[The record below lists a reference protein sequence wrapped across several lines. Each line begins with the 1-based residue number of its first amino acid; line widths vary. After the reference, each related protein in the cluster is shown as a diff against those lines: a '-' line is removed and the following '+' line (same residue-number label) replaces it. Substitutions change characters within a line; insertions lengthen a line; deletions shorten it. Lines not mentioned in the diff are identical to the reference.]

1 MQSNTIE
8 YKVSVFISSKCGGK
22 YAIIRKAL
30 KELLLETGMTNV
42 YAFETAPGSSQ
53 PIPDAY
59 LQGVDESHLCL
70 FLIDN
75 KDEVTDPVLAEY
87 RRAKDLEKKIICF
100 FCDEDEKKPTQ
111 LEEEI
116 KATQSGK
123 YKIVHEFSDIT
134 ETAYKSVLQDILDVY
149 KKKQNISVLSNT
161 EGSSSVKTSI
171 ILSGNYIIDK
181 NMFSG
186 IDKTKSELIKIVNP
200 FTEKEKDTSELD
212 DLSSEFLKV
221 ILCKKKFDANEYG
234 KLCEKVIELHLASY
248 KDLISLRLKAVKYYY
263 EDKIT
268 ECIATL
274 KDALRIA
281 SKNTEVANW
290 VLNDIA
296 INLRNIIN
304 ISGEMNSRVS
314 MNNEGQKFINDNC
327 EPLFFPVL
335 DRFEN
340 NMKEKIIKQYYKV
353 YTDSP
358 YTTTLGG
365 QAEVFEDIAICYYTA
380 LIYGSI
386 THLRITGSRVID
398 ALSALCF
405 EYSNHDIFVEL
416 IKMLILERR
425 DKDLEKLFRIYNQSV
440 DVVNSNDIATLQS
453 CIKYIPISHHKTMSE
468 FLLLKC
474 FGYYLS
480 DAQYSELSNKLLL
493 FSFGWI
499 DGKNRIYAFSTYIF
513 GAFKENWKRIN
524 SNRLVEFIIKVLSM
538 DGNRWYDDV
547 CSLSSLIN
555 YNFVSAKNQIMLLEK
570 SIEIV
575 EDERKRNMLN
585 RLSQHLI
592 HFRLTATI
600 DIEILDGAIRKNM
613 EEFYNGAYHLEVFDR
628 DRESS
633 IRNVKYYLRSIDIHN
648 EEQGKNGTF
657 HGYGIDPYAT
667 ICNIIRGNDLALNWD
682 EIRPIIKSAKNTLMA
697 PKQGYQDKCRAIL
710 LIVFLKNHFSY
721 TTEWNDL
728 IDSLISYGEKI
739 LIGSSLNLLEK
750 DTKHILYIVYQM
762 MLFTFNRSTLDKVIS
777 SVISISSK
785 SDYEILKCLEYIDSI
800 LDEFDYSKADD
811 LVVTSIIYLA
821 SMMTNH
827 RERHVRF
834 FAVKCLIQL
843 THSKYSSIVLP
854 QLSSVMDTGTSIIKV
869 SIISRV
875 KRIKDS
881 DNSVKD
887 YIIQKGKVDNNY
899 LVRKIASDLTNEA

>member
-1 MQSNTIE
+1 MQSDTIE

-22 YAIIRKAL
+22 YTIIRKAL
-30 KELLLETGMTNV
+30 KQLLLETGMTNV

-53 PIPDAY
+53 PIPDTY
-59 LQGVDESHLCL
+59 LQYVDESHLCL

-75 KDEVTDPVLAEY
+75 KDGVTDPVLAEY
-87 RRAKDLEKKIICF
+87 QRAKDLEKKIICF

-116 KATQSGK
+116 KAKQSGK
-123 YKIVHEFSDIT
+123 YCPVHEFSDIT
-134 ETAYKSVLQDILDVY
+134 KIAYKSVLQDILDVY
-149 KKKQNISVLSNT
+149 RKQNISVLSNA
-161 EGSSSVKTSI
+161 ESSSSAKTSI

-186 IDKTKSELIKIVNP
+186 IDKTKSELIKIVTP

-234 KLCEKVIELHLASY
+234 KLCEKVIELHQSPY
-248 KDLISLRLKAVKYYY
+248 KHLISLRLKAVKYYY
-263 EDKIT
+263 EDEIT
-268 ECIATL
+268 ECITTL
-274 KDALRIA
+274 KDALQVA
-281 SKNTEVANW
+281 SKNTEIANW
-290 VLNDIA
+290 VSNDIA
-296 INLRNIIN
+296 IDLRNTTN
-304 ISGEMNSRVS
+304 ISNEMNIHNSAK
-314 MNNEGQKFINDNC
+314 NEGQKFINDNYG
-327 EPLFFPVL
+327 PVFFPVL

-340 NMKEKIIKQYYKV
+340 NMKEKIIKQYYKA

-365 QAEVFEDIAICYYTA
+365 QAEVFEDIAICYFTA

-398 ALSALCF
+398 ALSVLCF
-405 EYSNHDIFVEL
+405 EDSNHDLFVEL

-440 DVVNSNDIATLQS
+440 DVVNSTDIVTLQS
-453 CIKYIPISHHKTMSE
+453 CIEYIPISHHKTMSE
-468 FLLLKC
+468 FLLLKY

-480 DAQYSELSNKLLL
+480 DVQYSELSNKLLS
-493 FSFGWI
+493 FSFSWI
-499 DGKNRIYAFSTYIF
+499 DDKNRIYAFSAYIF
-513 GAFKENWKRIN
+513 GAFKENWQRIN
-524 SNRLVEFIIKVLSM
+524 GNRLVEIIIKFLSM
-538 DGNRWYDDV
+538 DGNRWYGDAYL
-547 CSLSSLIN
+547 LSSLIN
-555 YNFVSAKNQIMLLEK
+555 YSFVLAENQIMLLEK
-570 SIEIV
+570 SIEII

-585 RLSQHLI
+585 WLSRHLI

-600 DIEILDGAIRKNM
+600 DMKILDGAIRKNM

-633 IRNVKYYLRSIDIHN
+633 IRNIKHYLCSIDIHN
-648 EEQGKNGTF
+648 EEQGKNETF
-657 HGYGIDPYAT
+657 HGYGFDPYAT

-710 LIVFLKNHFSY
+710 LIVFLKNHFNF

-728 IDSLISYGEKI
+728 IDSLIFYGEKI
-739 LIGSSLNLLEK
+739 LIGSSLDIFEK
-750 DTKHILYIVYQM
+750 DTKHILYIIYQM
-762 MLFTFNRSTLDKVIS
+762 MLFTFNQSTLDKVIS
-777 SVISISSK
+777 SVISISNI
-785 SDYEILKCLEYIDSI
+785 SDCEILKCLKCINSI

-811 LVVTSIIYLA
+811 LVITSIIYLA

-827 RERHVRF
+827 KERDIRF
-834 FAVKCLIQL
+834 FAVKCLIRL

-881 DNSVKD
+881 DSSVKD

-899 LVRKIASDLTNEA
+899 LVRKIASDLTDEA

>member
-1 MQSNTIE
+1 MQSDTIG

-22 YAIIRKAL
+22 YTIVRKAL

-42 YAFETAPGSSQ
+42 YTFETAPGSSQ
-53 PIPDAY
+53 PMPDAH
-59 LQGVDESHLCL
+59 LQYVDESHLCL

-75 KDEVTDPVLAEY
+75 KDGVTDPVLAEY
-87 RRAKDLEKKIICF
+87 RRAKNLEKKIICF

-116 KATQSGK
+116 KAKQSGK
-123 YKIVHEFSDIT
+123 YCPVREFSDIT
-134 ETAYKSVLQDILDVY
+134 KVAYKSVLQDILDVY
-149 KKKQNISVLSNT
+149 KKKNISVSSNT
-161 EGSSSVKTSI
+161 ESSSSAKTSI

-186 IDKTKSELIKIVNP
+186 LGKTKSELIKIVNP
-200 FTEKEKDTSELD
+200 FAEKEKDASELD
-212 DLSSEFLKV
+212 DLSSEFLKFV
-221 ILCKKKFDANEYG
+221 LCKKKFDANEYG
-234 KLCEKVIELHLASY
+234 KLCEKVIELHQVPY
-248 KDLISLRLKAVKYYY
+248 KDLISLKLKAVKYYY

-274 KDALRIA
+274 KDALQIA
-281 SKNTEVANW
+281 SKNIEIANW

-296 INLRNIIN
+296 IDLRNTIN
-304 ISGEMNSRVS
+304 ISDEMNSRISV
-314 MNNEGQKFINDNC
+314 NNEGQKFINDNY
-327 EPLFFPVL
+327 EPVFFPVL

-340 NMKEKIIKQYYKV
+340 NIKDKIIKQYYKV

-386 THLRITGSRVID
+386 AHLQITRSRIID

-405 EYSNHDIFVEL
+405 EYSDHDLFVEL

-425 DKDLEKLFRIYNQSV
+425 DKDLEKLIRIYNQSV

-453 CIKYIPISHHKTMSE
+453 CIECISISHHKIMSE
-468 FLLLKC
+468 FLLLKY

-480 DAQYSELSNKLLL
+480 DAQYSELSNKLLS
-493 FSFGWI
+493 FSFSWI

-513 GAFKENWKRIN
+513 GAFKENWQRIN

-538 DGNRWYDDV
+538 DGNRWYDDA
-547 CSLSSLIN
+547 CLLSSLIN
-555 YNFVSAKNQIMLLEK
+555 YNFVSAENQIILLEK
-570 SIEIV
+570 NTEII
-575 EDERKRNMLN
+575 EDEQKRKALN

-600 DIEILDGAIRKNM
+600 DMKILDIAIQKNM
-613 EEFYNGAYHLEVFDR
+613 DEFYNGVYHLEVFDR

-633 IRNVKYYLRSIDIHN
+633 IRNIKNYLRSIDIHN
-648 EEQGKNGTF
+648 EEQGKNGTY
-657 HGYGIDPYAT
+657 HGYGFDPYAT
-667 ICNIIRGNDLALNWD
+667 ICNIIRDNDLALNWD
-682 EIRPIIKSAKNTLMA
+682 EICQIIESAKNTLMA

-710 LIVFLKNHFSY
+710 LIVFLKNHFTY

-728 IDSLISYGEKI
+728 IDSLIFYEEKI
-739 LIGSSLNLLEK
+739 LIGSSLDIFEK
-750 DTKHILYIVYQM
+750 DTKHNLYIVYQM

-777 SVISISSK
+777 SVISISSM
-785 SDYEILKCLEYIDSI
+785 SDYEILKCLEYIKSI

-811 LVVTSIIYLA
+811 LVVTSIIYIA

-827 RERHVRF
+827 KERDIRF

-843 THSKYSSIVLP
+843 THSKHSSIVLS
-854 QLSSVMDTGTSIIKV
+854 QLSSVMDTGTSIIKA

-881 DNSVKD
+881 DSSVKD
-887 YIIQKGKVDNNY
+887 YIIHKGKVDNNY
-899 LVRKIASDLTNEA
+899 LVRKIANDLTDEA